1 LKDLIDRPQ
10 LQDDGTQPPRNGW
23 SVKHDHYHYLFFCL
37 EWLNE
42 GTFHRTRETQAGWS
56 KSSMQEDFVH
66 VLMAIIEGL
75 DEHMMWPYGQH
86 SEELAKHFTGIFHG
100 VADVKE

>member
-1 LKDLIDRPQ
+1 
-10 LQDDGTQPPRNGW
+10 
-23 SVKHDHYHYLFFCL
+23 
-37 EWLNE
+37 
-42 GTFHRTRETQAGWS
+42 
-56 KSSMQEDFVH
+56 MQEDFVH